1 MNELKKQEQSL
12 IEKRKLQHYKITVGQ
27 MPEALRYNK
36 LKTESKHLQ
45 NIIKMI
51 CYRAEA
57 AFANM
62 LAAEYK
68 KKTNEIRALVKSILF
83 SMADIIPDYQKKTL
97 SVKLW
102 SLAAPRDNLTL
113 EKICAL
119 LNETET
125 VFPGTELRIVLKM
138 TIF

>member
-1 MNELKKQEQSL
+1 MNELKNQEQSL
-12 IEKRKLQHYKITVGQ
+12 IEKRKLQPYKITVGQ

-51 CYRAEA
+51 CYRAET

-83 SMADIIPDYQKKTL
+83 SMADIIPDYEKNTL
-97 SVKLW
+97 SVKLY
-102 SLAAPRDNLTL
+102 SLATPRDNLAL
-113 EKICAL
+113 EKICIL
-119 LNETET
+119 LNDTET
-125 VFPGTELRIVLKM
+125 VFPGTNLKL
-138 TIF
+138 IFKMATF